1 MQRTDSELPVQSFNS
16 DRLKIDI
23 VDKLTKQ
30 ERIDI
35 LNKHPAL
42 AARLFDAKMTNFWK
56 YILMGLA
63 IKLNHTH
70 QRYDIKKH
78 NHPKGDAVRVS
89 ATFLVWLIRR

>member
-42 AARLFDAKMTNFWK
+42 SARLFDAKMTNFWK

-63 IKLNHTH
+63 MPLGMILVFAQFIEFQLRGTAHMHSLAGVKK
-70 QRYDIKKH
+70 RY
-78 NHPKGDAVRVS
+78 
-89 ATFLVWLIRR
+89 